1 MAEKQVVKFTDSEL
15 EQIKQFSSK
24 YQEITVRFGEIE
36 VELTLLDNEVKRL
49 ENAKLDLRREYI
61 SLGEA
66 ELKLSS
72 ELRQKYG
79 EGELDIETGLFTK
92 K

>member
-1 MAEKQVVKFTDSEL
+1 MAEKQVVKFEEKEL
-15 EQIKQFSSK
+15 EQINYFSSK
-24 YQEITVRFGEIE
+24 YQEITVQFGEIE
-36 VELTLLDNEVKRL
+36 IQLSLLNEEIKRL
-49 ENAKLDLRREYI
+49 ENIKSELRRDYI
-61 SLGEA
+61 STREN
-66 ELKLSS
+66 EIKLST

>member
-1 MAEKQVVKFTDSEL
+1 MAEKQVVKFEEKEL
-15 EQIKQFSSK
+15 EQIKYFSSK

-36 VELTLLDNEVKRL
+36 VELSLLDEEIKRL
-49 ENAKLDLRREYI
+49 QNVKMDLRRDYI
-61 SLGEA
+61 STRES
-66 ELKLSS
+66 EIKLST